1 MYIAYILCIYRFLFG
16 DIMTAVAQLP
26 IRVEQNLKD
35 AFIATC
41 KTQDSTAS
49 QELRKFMREYIKKH
63 GQQDLFAS
71 KK

>member
-1 MYIAYILCIYRFLFG
+1 
-16 DIMTAVAQLP
+16 MTTVAQLP
-26 IRVEQNLKD
+26 IRVDQNLKD

-49 QELRKFMREYIKKH
+49 RELRNFMRQYIKKH
-63 GQQDLFAS
+63 GQQDLFGS